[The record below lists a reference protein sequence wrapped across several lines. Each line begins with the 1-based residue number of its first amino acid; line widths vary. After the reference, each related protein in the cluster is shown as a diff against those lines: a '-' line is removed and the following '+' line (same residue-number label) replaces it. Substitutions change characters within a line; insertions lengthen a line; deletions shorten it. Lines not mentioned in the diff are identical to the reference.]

1 MADPVTGL
9 PEELLG
15 AEPPCEGAF
24 ALLRRPDF
32 RRLYVA
38 VAASE
43 LGDAFHY
50 IALMWFA
57 LVAGGP
63 LGVVAVRL
71 ADSVPAILFGFHG
84 GLAADR
90 WNRRRL
96 LVGADLV
103 RAAVLVPIAVAG
115 LAHSLPLWGLVLA
128 AFTLESATSY
138 FEPAYG
144 ALLPALVDRRNVQAA
159 NGLVRATANALSI
172 GGWAAA
178 AGLVAV
184 LPISA
189 FFALNSASFAVSALL
204 ISRIRRTRA
213 AATAAA
219 PRIGEGFDALRPLPV
234 LATAVVVLA
243 IAETIA
249 SGTWIGGVPE
259 LVRNTLHH
267 GAGGFSLVVAGYAVG
282 ALAVGAALA
291 RWHVARKARASMIA
305 WAMYLLGYGLMA
317 LAPSLEV
324 ATLGGLAC
332 GVGQGSSLVL
342 LNSAAQ
348 ETVPDG
354 VLGRVSGLISLVHRG
369 AHATGLLF
377 VAPLFA
383 VIAPRTVFAA
393 AALALPLVGLAGA
406 AVAARRR

>member
-1 MADPVTGL
+1 MADPVTAL
-9 PEELLG
+9 PEEVLG
-15 AEPPCEGAF
+15 VEPPREGAF

-32 RRLYVA
+32 RRLYLA

-90 WNRRRL
+90 WNRKRL
-96 LVGADLV
+96 LVGADVV

-115 LAHSLPLWGLVLA
+115 LVHSLPLWGLVLA

-189 FFALNSASFAVSALL
+189 FFALNAASFAISALL
-204 ISRIRRTRA
+204 ISRIRRTHA
-213 AATAAA
+213 AASAEA
-219 PRIGEGFDALRPLPV
+219 PRIREGFDALRPLPV

-243 IAETIA
+243 VAETIA

-282 ALAVGAALA
+282 ALAAGAALA
-291 RWHVARKARASMIA
+291 RWHVGRKARGSMLA
-305 WAMYLLGYGLMA
+305 WTVYLFGYGLMA
-317 LAPSLEV
+317 LAPSLAV
-324 ATLGGLAC
+324 ATAGGLAC
-332 GVGQGSSLVL
+332 GIGQGSSLVL

-383 VIAPRTVFAA
+383 IVAPRTVFAA

>member
-1 MADPVTGL
+1 MTDSVTAL
-9 PEELLG
+9 PEEVLG
-15 AEPPCEGAF
+15 GEPPRERAL

-32 RRLYVA
+32 RRLYLA

-63 LGVVAVRL
+63 LGVVAVRV

-90 WNRRRL
+90 WNRKRL
-96 LVGADLV
+96 LVGADVV
-103 RAAVLVPIAVAG
+103 RAAVLVPVAVAG
-115 LAHSLPLWGLVLA
+115 LVHSLPLWGLVLA
-128 AFTLESATSY
+128 AFALESATSY
-138 FEPAYG
+138 FAPAYG

-159 NGLVRATANALSI
+159 NGLVRSTANALSI
-172 GGWAAA
+172 GGWAVA

-184 LPISA
+184 VPISA
-189 FFALNSASFAVSALL
+189 FFALNAASFAISALL

-213 AATAAA
+213 AATADA
-219 PRIGEGFDALRPLPV
+219 PRIREGFAALRPLPV
-234 LATAVVVLA
+234 LATAVVALGV
-243 IAETIA
+243 AETIS
-249 SGTWIGGVPE
+249 SGTWIAGVPE
-259 LVRNTLHH
+259 LVRKTLHH
-267 GAGGFSLVVAGYAVG
+267 GAGGFSLVIAGYAVG
-282 ALAVGAALA
+282 ALAAGAGLA

-305 WAMYLLGYGLMA
+305 WTAYVLGYGLMA
-317 LAPSLEV
+317 FAPSLGV
-324 ATLGGLAC
+324 AVLGGLAC
-332 GVGQGSSLVL
+332 GLGQGSSVVL
-342 LNSAAQ
+342 INAAAQ
-348 ETVPDG
+348 EEVPDA

-383 VIAPRTVFAA
+383 VVAPRTVFAA
-393 AALALPLVGLAGA
+393 AAIALPLVGLAGA